1 MLRFEFQTKLWKS
14 TGLIFWVGI
23 LYLTAHHQYSQYWWL
38 MLRVHPKF
46 VQIIHLKLITW
57 RNTNMVQR
65 WFKSHIRGWWNLSLV
80 KSWSLD
86 QICESN
92 TIKGWPPVLHSTSWL
107 LPRFWRTLNSCCHL
121 NLLLCLHLSIADYRI
136 ILENFESGVIVIT
149 PDNKLII
156 PTCFNFTFVEGW

>member
-14 TGLIFWVGI
+14 TGLTFWVGI
-23 LYLTAHHQYSQYWWL
+23 LYLTAHHRYSQYWWL
-38 MLRVHPKF
+38 ILRVHPKF

-107 LPRFWRTLNSCCHL
+107 LLRFWKTLNSCWSSQL
-121 NLLLCLHLSIADYRI
+121 A
-136 ILENFESGVIVIT
+136 
-149 PDNKLII
+149 PM
-156 PTCFNFTFVEGW
+156 FTFVNCWLQNNFGKLWIWGDSDYPW